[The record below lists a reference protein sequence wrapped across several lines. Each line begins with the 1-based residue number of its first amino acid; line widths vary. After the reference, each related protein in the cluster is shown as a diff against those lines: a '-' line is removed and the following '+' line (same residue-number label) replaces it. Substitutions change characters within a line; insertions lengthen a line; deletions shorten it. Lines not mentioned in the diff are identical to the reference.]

1 MKKVEKES
9 FLKSF
14 LLFFLSQTLLVSAL
28 FFLNYQKEKQT
39 LDEQIFSQMRICSF
53 SLECS
58 QFDIRFVPKKKQELY
73 RLYKNDKELSAYFT
87 IPNSQKNYLKILL
100 PYKKYQEQLKRIENQ
115 LVWEFMAVVVV
126 IMILSGLFSL
136 YALRPLRDALLL
148 TEEFIKDILHDFNTP
163 LSTLR
168 LNIAMLFKECAE
180 STKLKRA
187 QNAVQNILNLQ
198 SNLRSY
204 LHSHTSQKEYFTLR
218 EIIDERLDLIAANY
232 PDIIF
237 STDIPASVKLYT
249 NRDAFIRILDN
260 LLSNAAKYNRK
271 KGSVALLYKEKNL
284 IVEDSGKGIR
294 NPKRIFERFYKE
306 QERGIGIGLH
316 IVKKLCDELAID
328 ISVESEVA
336 KGTKFTLDLSNI
348 ISH

>member
-9 FLKSF
+9 FIKSF
-14 LLFFLSQTLLVSAL
+14 LLFFFSQVLLVSAL

-53 SLECS
+53 SLQCKE
-58 QFDIRFVPKKKQELY
+58 FDIDFVPKKDQELY
-73 RLYKNDKELSAYFT
+73 KLYKDKTEVSSYFT
-87 IPNSQKNYLKILL
+87 IPNSQKNYLKIYL
-100 PYKKYQEQLKRIENQ
+100 PYERYQAQLMQIKKQLILTFIIVL
-115 LVWEFMAVVVV
+115 LV
-126 IMILSGLFSL
+126 ISILSGIFSL

-168 LNIAMLFKECAE
+168 LNIAMLSKECGE
-180 STKLKRA
+180 STKLQRS

-204 LHSHTSQKEYFTLR
+204 LHAHASQKEHFLLR
-218 EIIDERLDLIAANY
+218 ELANERIDLLGVNY
-232 PDIIF
+232 PDINF
-237 STDIPASVKLYT
+237 SSDIANNITLHT
-249 NRDAFIRILDN
+249 NKDAFVRILDN
-260 LLSNAAKYNRK
+260 LLSNAAKYNK
-271 KGSVALLYKEKNL
+271 QNGYVKLFYKEKKL
-284 IVEDSGKGIR
+284 IIKDSGKGIV

-316 IVKKLCDELAID
+316 IVKKLCDELGIV
-328 ISVESEVA
+328 ITVESEVE

>member
-9 FLKSF
+9 FVKSF
-14 LLFFLSQTLLVSAL
+14 LLFFFSQTLLLSAL

-53 SLECS
+53 SLQCKE
-58 QFDIRFVPKKKQELY
+58 FGIDFVPKKDQELY
-73 RLYKNDKELSAYFT
+73 KLYKNSSELSTYFT
-87 IPNSQKNYLKILL
+87 IPNSKKNYLKIYL
-100 PYKKYQEQLKRIENQ
+100 PYERYEQQ
-115 LVWEFMAVVVV
+115 LSVIAKQLIVDFVIVVLV
-126 IMILSGLFSL
+126 ILLLSILFSL

-163 LSTLR
+163 LATLR
-168 LNIAMLFKECAE
+168 LNIAMLAKECGKN
-180 STKLKRA
+180 SKLQRS

-198 SNLRSY
+198 ANLRSY
-204 LHSHTSQKEYFTLR
+204 LHAHASQKENFLLR
-218 EIIDERLDLIAANY
+218 EIIVQNVDMLQTNY
-232 PDIIF
+232 PDISFVIN
-237 STDIPASVKLYT
+237 IGEKVKLYT
-249 NRDAFIRILDN
+249 NKDAFLRIINN
-260 LLSNAAKYNRK
+260 LLSNAAKYNK
-271 KGSVALLYKEKNL
+271 KSGEVRISFENNLLS
-284 IVEDSGKGIR
+284 ITDTGKGIQ

-316 IVKKLCDELAID
+316 IVKKLCDELGIT